1 MVEDIDAGKV
11 ETYSMD
17 QVMDKLKTELKFED
31 EEPTE

>member
-31 EEPTE
+31 EELTE